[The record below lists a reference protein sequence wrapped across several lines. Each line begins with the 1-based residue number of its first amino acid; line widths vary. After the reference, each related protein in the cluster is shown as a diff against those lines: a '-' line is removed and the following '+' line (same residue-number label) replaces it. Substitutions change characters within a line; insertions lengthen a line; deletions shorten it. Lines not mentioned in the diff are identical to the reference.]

1 MRPRP
6 TFDETA
12 ASAILGGMRFLSFLL
27 SLGLAAVLAALG
39 PASAQNLSDRDWRT
53 LATPASISH
62 IEQWE
67 ELFARA
73 QGWVAA
79 MNGTGWD
86 GRPTAPFQAIPIG
99 QAVVDIPAR
108 WAGIRPCRSVF
119 ANSRI
124 VAQYDWFTCR
134 LFKSDEQWRIEKT
147 TGSVRFEVWLF
158 RDEKFGT
165 VALGDQWTVV
175 EKRSSRLGDGSMT
188 SKLAFVLRY
197 DGARLLRL
205 FDPHPGGY
213 DILEIDLRR

>member
-1 MRPRP
+1 MRLLSFFLIFCATALAATPRP
-6 TFDETA
+6 VA
-12 ASAILGGMRFLSFLL
+12 
-27 SLGLAAVLAALG
+27 
-39 PASAQNLSDRDWRT
+39 AQNLADRDWRT
-53 LATPASISH
+53 LATPATVER

-86 GRPTAPFQAIPIG
+86 GRPTAPFEAIPIG

-124 VAQYDWFTCR
+124 VVQYDWFRCR
-134 LFKSDEQWRIEKT
+134 LFRSDGQWRIEKT

-197 DGARLLRL
+197 DGARILRL

-213 DILEIDLRR
+213 DILEIDLRQ